1 MARPVYSDQCVQ
13 AEGGAGCGLA
23 SHDLVTVASPC
34 HPRSATLLA
43 NSAGAA
49 SYLDTVARGVERCR
63 SRQRTG

>member
-1 MARPVYSDQCVQ
+1 MARPVTSDRGAQ

-23 SHDLVTVASPC
+23 SHDLVGVASPC

-49 SYLDTVARGVERCR
+49 SYLDTVARRVERCR
-63 SRQRTG
+63 SR